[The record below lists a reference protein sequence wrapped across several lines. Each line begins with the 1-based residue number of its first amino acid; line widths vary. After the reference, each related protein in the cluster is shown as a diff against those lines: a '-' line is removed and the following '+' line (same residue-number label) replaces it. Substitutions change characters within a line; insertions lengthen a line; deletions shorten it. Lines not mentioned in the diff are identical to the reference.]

1 MGEAPLTATSPV
13 APQPPLPG
21 MVLLTGSTHP
31 LWRDRVRA
39 SCCPALLVAGPCP
52 SCPLAF
58 FSDTPA
64 VIALSYKQGLV
75 PFQSPGHVQSLTFL
89 RHNWTVSSLVRWETM
104 VGPEQPRS
112 SIIRPAKAE
121 LTGSPGL
128 CAPAQHGAP
137 TEREGASRG
146 PGPGGREEATS
157 LLCPCPS
164 ISPSAKCQERA
175 REIKAE

>member
-31 LWRDRVRA
+31 LWRDRVQA

-89 RHNWTVSSLVRWETM
+89 RHNLDSVLTCKMGNHGRPRAAKVIHHTSSEGRAD
-104 VGPEQPRS
+104 GQPWPLRS
-112 SIIRPAKAE
+112 RPAW
-121 LTGSPGL
+121 SPHCEGRSVQGARAGWQRGGHQSALSLPIDFTL
-128 CAPAQHGAP
+128 CQMPG
-137 TEREGASRG
+137 EG
-146 PGPGGREEATS
+146 T
-157 LLCPCPS
+157 
-164 ISPSAKCQERA
+164 
-175 REIKAE
+175 

>member
-128 CAPAQHGAP
+128 ALPPSMEPPLRGK
-137 TEREGASRG
+137 ER
-146 PGPGGREEATS
+146 PGGQGRVA
-157 LLCPCPS
+157 
-164 ISPSAKCQERA
+164 ERRPPVCSVPAHRFHPLPNA
-175 REIKAE
+175 RRGHVK